1 MLKNSSPGYVCCTV
15 GFFYWYCAR
24 YASNFSEL
32 ADSCNANIFIKV
44 LNSPTEVIAFDRVEY
59 CIICK
64 KNCGA
69 SLVKT
74 LLILT
79 FVHFL
84 LNFNFSKP
92 WKII

>member
-1 MLKNSSPGYVCCTV
+1 MGFPYAFRILKTFVPVMLKNSSSGYVCCTV

-32 ADSCNANIFIKV
+32 ADICNANIFIKV

-64 KNCGA
+64 QIA
-69 SLVKT
+69 VQ
-74 LLILT
+74 
-79 FVHFL
+79 V
-84 LNFNFSKP
+84 
-92 WKII
+92 